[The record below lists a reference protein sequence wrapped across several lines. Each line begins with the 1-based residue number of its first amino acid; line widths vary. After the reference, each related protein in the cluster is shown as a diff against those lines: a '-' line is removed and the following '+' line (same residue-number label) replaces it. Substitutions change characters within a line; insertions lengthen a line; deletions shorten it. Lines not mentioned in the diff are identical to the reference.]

1 MSRHKHWNLTRQM
14 LTKNRSNVRCHEGCW
29 TGQAALGGGV
39 DGAAPASLVEAKD
52 FDGARGEV
60 GKEFIVAV
68 YMVIEAMDED

>member
-1 MSRHKHWNLTRQM
+1 M
-14 LTKNRSNVRCHEGCW
+14 
-29 TGQAALGGGV
+29 